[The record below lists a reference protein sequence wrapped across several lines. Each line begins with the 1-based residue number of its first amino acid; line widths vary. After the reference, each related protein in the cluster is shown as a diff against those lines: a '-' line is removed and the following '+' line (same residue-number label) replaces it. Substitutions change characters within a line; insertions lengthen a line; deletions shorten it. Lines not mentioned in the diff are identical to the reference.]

1 MPGLIVRMLITAV
14 GLWLASEIVP
24 SIEFTSTSTLF
35 AAAIL
40 LGVVN
45 AVVRPIA
52 ILLTLPITV
61 LSLGLFLFF
70 INAAMLNLVAWLL
83 TGFSVGG
90 WGSALIGALI
100 VSLTSGVASWC
111 IGPDG
116 RYEVMVIEG
125 GRRGA

>member
-1 MPGLIVRMLITAV
+1 MPGLILRMLITAA

-24 SIEFTSTSTLF
+24 SIVFQSGSTLF

-52 ILLTLPITV
+52 ILLTLPITI
-61 LSLGLFLFF
+61 LSLGLFILF

-83 TGFSVGG
+83 EGLSVGG

-100 VSLTSGVASWC
+100 VSITSWAASWY
-111 IGPDG
+111 IGSNG
-116 RYEVMVIEG
+116 RYEVWVVED
-125 GRRGA
+125 RRTGV